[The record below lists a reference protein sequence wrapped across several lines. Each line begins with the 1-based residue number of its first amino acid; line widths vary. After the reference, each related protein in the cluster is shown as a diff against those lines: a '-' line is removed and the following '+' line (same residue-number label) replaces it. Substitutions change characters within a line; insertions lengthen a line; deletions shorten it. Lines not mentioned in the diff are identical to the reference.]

1 MERTED
7 LLAKVD
13 EVRKRIKV
21 SYEEAKHA
29 LDVSGE
35 DTLAAVIYLEREK
48 GERYDDL
55 KEYKDKTV
63 ESIKKTSGEMV
74 TFSFHDKSVEA
85 PLPVAVI
92 GALLLARK
100 PKLLLGLVGGI
111 LTFGVDVKLQRG
123 EKEICLTK
131 PVHDKLRGL
140 VSAFGLNKSSVKR
153 KLGGVS
159 EKIHFKKTENEEE
172 DFHGYFSPEL
182 Y

>member
-1 MERTED
+1 MERTAD

-29 LDVSGE
+29 LDVSE
-35 DTLAAVIYLEREK
+35 QDTLAAVIYLEREK

-74 TFSFHDKSVEA
+74 VFSFHDKSMEA
-85 PLPVAVI
+85 PLPVALI
-92 GALLLARK
+92 GTLLLARK
-100 PKLLLGLVGGI
+100 PKLLMGLAGGI
-111 LTFGVDVKLQRG
+111 LAFGVDVKLQRG
-123 EKEICLTK
+123 EKEIYLTK
-131 PVHDKLRGL
+131 PVHDKLKGL
-140 VSAFGLNKSSVKR
+140 VSAIGLNKSTVKR
-153 KLGGVS
+153 RFGGVS
-159 EKIHFKKTENEEE
+159 EKIHFKKVNHDE
-172 DFHGYFSPEL
+172 DDFQGYFSPEL